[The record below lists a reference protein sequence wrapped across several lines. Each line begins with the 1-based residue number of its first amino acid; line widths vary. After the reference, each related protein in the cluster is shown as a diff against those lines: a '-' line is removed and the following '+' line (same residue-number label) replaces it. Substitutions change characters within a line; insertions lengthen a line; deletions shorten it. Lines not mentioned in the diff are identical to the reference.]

1 MSQPTREEISAIRNG
16 KAERPDSAT
25 QFASLL
31 NKASGA
37 EAEQAP
43 QAPATP
49 NTPTEGPF
57 AGKMLD
63 SMTGAVVDPANKP
76 EPIEG
81 QDFKQGSQVAPFIKQ
96 LKTDLEASRAEAAAA
111 KRELEEARK
120 TGSPSEQAV
129 AKEEYERLKMEFE
142 STKNKALT
150 YEQEIEQERT
160 KSKDLQGKLAQ
171 LSLDFDPDFQERY
184 IRPFETSQNQLYEM
198 VDGLADSPQVADR
211 IKGTILSALGA
222 PNAQQFYSTLKQ
234 VKEEDPDNY
243 ALYLPEVNK
252 MRHLLMDRLTA
263 MSNHDQTIQKLKT
276 ESYSTRER
284 TVPQSMQALDLARQ
298 EIALSEPD
306 LERHLQSPE
315 HANYM
320 KMQGIDVSKIELELR
335 ESIRKSHVQGQ
346 LDPALL
352 KFAAEGARKR
362 QVQPFIEYANKRAQE
377 LEVEN
382 KGLREQ
388 LDSLRGSTSPR
399 GFTGNP
405 GGDQRQVAPPPSR
418 NEIRRMS
425 GEERAERM
433 KLNIPS

>member
-1 MSQPTREEISAIRNG
+1 MAQPTREEISAIRQG
-16 KAERPDSAT
+16 ASRAPDAST

-37 EAEQAP
+37 EAEQVTE
-43 QAPATP
+43 TP
-49 NTPTEGPF
+49 TSSTTPTEGPF
-57 AGKMLD
+57 AGKVLD
-63 SMTGAVVDPANKP
+63 KMTGAVLGAPNGIKEEPEIKP
-76 EPIEG
+76 DSKI
-81 QDFKQGSQVAPFIKQ
+81 APYIRE
-96 LKTDLEASRAEAAAA
+96 LKDELYSVKGELSNA
-111 KRELEEARK
+111 KKELEEAKK
-120 TGSPSEQAV
+120 TGTPADQAI
-129 AKEEYERLKMEFE
+129 AKEEYERLKLEVE
-142 STKNKALT
+142 STKTKALS
-150 YEQEIEQERT
+150 YEQQIEQERA
-160 KSKDLQGKLAQ
+160 KSKDMEGKLAQ

-198 VDGLADSPQVADR
+198 VDGLADNPQVADR

-222 PNAQQFYSTLKQ
+222 PNAQQFYATLKQ

-263 MSNHDQTIQKLKT
+263 MQNHGETIQKLKT

-298 EIALSEPD
+298 EIALAEPD
-306 LERHLQSPE
+306 LEAHLNSPE

-335 ESIRKSHVQGQ
+335 ESIRKSHIQGQ
-346 LDPALL
+346 LDPKLL
-352 KFAAEGARKR
+352 QFAAQGARKM

-377 LEVEN
+377 LEIEN

-388 LDSLRGSTSPR
+388 LEGLRGSTTPR
-399 GFTGNP
+399 GFTGAP
-405 GGDQRQVAPPPSR
+405 GGDQRQVAIPPTR
-418 NEIRRMS
+418 EQIRRMS
-425 GEERAERM
+425 GEERQNAM